1 MTGKEFAAKCMEL
14 LNYKTCYAKGTFGQY
29 ATNATINTKAKQY
42 PAWYTKKRIEMLK
55 ALTDDTRLFDCAG
68 VVKGVCWNFP
78 NIVYKSNGVS
88 DMNDQMLWDACKER
102 SNDFSKIE
110 VGSLLWMQGHV
121 GVYVGE
127 GKAIEC
133 TASWQNKVMLTAVS
147 NIGTIPGLNHRRWTG
162 HGKLPFITYDATGG
176 PNSQE
181 KNTGEEKPV
190 GNVYVVKAGD
200 TFTKIANKY
209 GMTNAQLKALNPQ
222 IKNINIIHVGDKINV
237 KATTTAQAP
246 KDNAQYYVV
255 KAGDTVSKIC
265 ANYKISQ
272 KTFLSLNPGIKNP
285 NIIYKGQKVRVK

>member
-1 MTGKEFAAKCMEL
+1 MTGEEFALKCQEVL
-14 LNYKTCYAKGTFGQY
+14 KYKTCYARGTFGQC
-29 ATNATINTKAKQY
+29 ATSAFIRKKATQY
-42 PAWYTKKRIEMLK
+42 PEWYTSIRIQNLE
-55 ALTDDTRLFDCAG
+55 ALPDDTRLFDCAG
-68 VVKGVCWNFP
+68 LIKGVFWNFP
-78 NIVYKSNGVS
+78 NTVYASNGLK
-88 DMNDQMLWDACKER
+88 DQNDQKMWESCKDR
-102 SNDFSKIE
+102 SEDFSNIQIGE
-110 VGSLLWMQGHV
+110 LVWMQGHV
-121 GVYVGE
+121 GLYIGN

-133 TASWQNKVMLTAVS
+133 TGAWENKVLISAVS
-147 NIGTIPGLNHRRWTG
+147 NIGFIQGLHHRRWTG
-162 HGKLPFITYDATGG
+162 HGKLPFITYDATGV

-181 KNTGEEKPV
+181 KNTSEEKPV